1 MDRPCYTDLV
11 AESGELS
18 QRTVDRVHLLKD
30 DLDWAPSAILRL
42 HKVIVGSLVVGATV
56 PAFLKFGPMVWF
68 VPGIVAPFAM
78 RVGNRGARALARRRL
93 GRFARG
99 EVDLSRLKDE
109 IDGELLHVRGTVEAT
124 NTVPSLLDGA
134 PAVYRRVQV
143 SLGRVQ
149 VVHEAAVDF
158 ALTDAT
164 GQRVKVLAG
173 GSRLL
178 CPMSKRYLIEGEA
191 EERVLAEVRRDHI
204 DKLLRNFGVERFETM
219 GDEFVV
225 RPGETVD
232 VVGYKTR
239 VVDRDLQERLA
250 REEPFRAALQS
261 GRKLPLLIAACD
273 AAQEAAA

>member
-1 MDRPCYTDLV
+1 MDRPCYTDPV

-42 HKVIVGSLVVGATV
+42 HKVIVGALVVGATV

-78 RVGNRGARALARRRL
+78 RVGNRGARALVRRRL
-93 GRFARG
+93 NRFARG
-99 EVDLSRLKDE
+99 DVDLSRLKNE
-109 IDGELLHVRGTVEAT
+109 IDGELLHVRGTVEASET
-124 NTVPSLLDGA
+124 LTGLVEPG
-134 PAVYRRVQV
+134 PVVYRRVQV
-143 SLGRVQ
+143 SLGRLQ

-158 ALTDAT
+158 ALTDDT
-164 GQRVKVLAG
+164 GQRVKVLTA

-178 CPMSKRYLIEGEA
+178 CPMSKRYLIEGDA
-191 EERVLAEVRRDHI
+191 EQRVLAEVRRTHI
-204 DKLLRNFGVERFETM
+204 DKLLRNSGVERFETM
-219 GDEFVV
+219 GDEFVL
-225 RPGETVD
+225 RPGDAVD

-250 REEPFRAALQS
+250 RDDPFRAALQS
-261 GRKLPLLIAACD
+261 GRKLPLLIAAGETD
-273 AAQEAAA
+273 EATA